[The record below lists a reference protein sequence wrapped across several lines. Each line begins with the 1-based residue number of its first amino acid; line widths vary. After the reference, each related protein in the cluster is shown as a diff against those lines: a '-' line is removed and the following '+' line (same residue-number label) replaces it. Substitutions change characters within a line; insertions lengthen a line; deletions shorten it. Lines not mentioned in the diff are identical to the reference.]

1 MHDENLSLTL
11 QLNMTEDRNKEL
23 RLENQELVDRWMA
36 RIGREAEIMNESSK
50 YS

>member
-23 RLENQELVDRWMA
+23 GRENQDLVDRWMVSK
-36 RIGREAEIMNESSK
+36 GREAEVMNESSK